1 MTAAGCDQTL
11 QETVRIVRAAREN
24 KGFGIMI
31 GSAWFDVRYGRGNGA
46 LIVGM
51 SW

>member
-1 MTAAGCDQTL
+1 MTAAGCNQTL
-11 QETVRIVRAAREN
+11 QESVRIVWAARVN

-31 GSAWFDVRYGRGNGA
+31 GSASTDVRYGRGNGA